1 MLSEADKEKIIV
13 MAKRGKGPVEIAEEL
28 HLSSQR
34 VAGFMS
40 LARKQGLL
48 PSEAFDPTRN

>member
-1 MLSEADKEKIIV
+1 MISEADKEKIV
-13 MAKRGKGPVEIAEEL
+13 AMAKRGKSPVEIAKEL
-28 HLSSQR
+28 HLSPQS